1 MKITFWLDFV
11 CPHSYIGK
19 ARLEDAIQRA
29 GIDRNDVEIEYKTL
43 EYDKNAPKEYVD
55 DAVKIVCKRY
65 YYGPTGAKM
74 AMKRISDWGK
84 FEGLELNYLTAR
96 YTNSLDANRL
106 LKLAQSKGDSNVTEK
121 LVDGFFKAFFTD
133 NLELSDRNVL
143 IDVAEKAGLNKAD
156 IEKVLDSNEF
166 EAEVRADEAE
176 AESNEIG
183 TPYTIIN
190 GEKGEFI
197 VNGAQ
202 DGVMFVKALKDAA
215 GIN

>member
-1 MKITFWLDFV
+1 MKITYWLDFV

-19 ARLEDAIQRA
+19 ARLEDAIKRA
-29 GIDRNDVEIEYKTL
+29 GIDRNDVEFEYKSL
-43 EYDKNAPKEYVD
+43 EYDKNAPKECVD
-55 DAVKIVCKRY
+55 SSVQIVCKRY

-96 YTNSLDANRL
+96 YTNTLDANRL
-106 LKLAQSKGDSNVTEK
+106 LKFSQSKGDLNVTEN
-121 LVDGFFKAFFTD
+121 LVDGLFKAFFTD
-133 NLELSDRNVL
+133 NSELSDKKVL
-143 IDVAEKAGLNKAD
+143 IDVAVKAGLNRD
-156 IEKVLDSNEF
+156 EVEKVLDGNEF

-176 AESNEIG
+176 AESMGIG
-183 TPYTIIN
+183 TPYTIIDGVN
-190 GEKGEFI
+190 GEFT

>member
-96 YTNSLDANRL
+96 YTNSLD
-106 LKLAQSKGDSNVTEK
+106 
-121 LVDGFFKAFFTD
+121 

-176 AESNEIG
+176 AESKEIG

-202 DGVMFVKALKDAA
+202 DGVMFVKALKDAT